1 MNIILEW
8 VQNLQR
14 EWGFFF
20 VFFVCYVLL
29 HVNLGPYTS
38 KTFYDLDRTLILS
51 DVLASIFSNYSITT
65 NTFFYQLT

>member
-1 MNIILEW
+1 MDAEFTKGM
-8 VQNLQR
+8 
-14 EWGFFF
+14 GFFF

-65 NTFFYQLT
+65 NTFFYRLTNL